1 MRILPMVALLVATV
15 LAGCTQLMTTSLPGQ
30 PIDEDYHVRYW
41 TWTSGEQLTFAYKV
55 FAHEG
60 MVAVC
65 GARAESPGGDFHQ
78 RTFNSRAIQTLYL
91 TLAGE
96 VLLNDISFF
105 NKARYVP
112 DQGPEGTASCVRTD
126 DPWGAFYGEI
136 VPELEAAKTRFTVI
150 D

>member
-1 MRILPMVALLVATV
+1 
-15 LAGCTQLMTTSLPGQ
+15 MTTSLPDQ

-41 TWTSGEQLTFAYKV
+41 TWNTGEQLTFAYKV
-55 FAHEG
+55 FAHQG

-65 GARAESPGGDFHQ
+65 GARAESPGGGVHQ
-78 RTFNSRAIQTLYL
+78 RTFNSRALQTLYL

-112 DQGPEGTASCVRTD
+112 DEGPEGTASCVRTD
-126 DPWGAFYGEI
+126 DPWGAFYDEI
-136 VPELEAAKTRFTVI
+136 VPELEAAKTRFIVR